1 MFHVDE
7 YGMNACHL
15 AHHGDFIARDEFD
28 GHERCYL
35 AIEDSRSEGVEVV
48 R

>member
-1 MFHVDE
+1 MD
-7 YGMNACHL
+7 ACHL

-35 AIEDSRSEGVEVV
+35 AIEDSRPEGVGEVV